1 MPNTIELHRV
11 FCAPPERVYKAFL
24 NPDAL
29 ARWLPP
35 YGFVARIDHV
45 EAKVGGTFKMSFINF
60 GTGKAESFGGQYLE
74 LVPNE
79 IIRYTD
85 KFDDPNLSGDIEV
98 TVILK
103 KVLNGTDVHIRQS
116 GLPDV
121 IPVEFCY
128 AGWQQ
133 SLAQLTLLVEANIP
147 EPG

>member
-121 IPVEFCY
+121 IPVGFCY